1 MFVGCKNRLTGI
13 MLIYTAFGHKDGI
26 VISLTKDERGKDDI
40 HDIELDAEYSHKTEN
55 PHPTDSHRHEGY
67 YSQFYLTEREPQEEE
82 HDKRTCPADIVKVV
96 RQAICQRTVKTLNI
110 ETARDAA
117 LHFLYL

>member
-1 MFVGCKNRLTGI
+1 
-13 MLIYTAFGHKDGI
+13 MLVDTTLGHKYGI
-26 VISLTKDERGKDDI
+26 VVTLSEDKRGKDNI
-40 HDIELDAEYSHKTEN
+40 NDIELYAEYSHKTEN

-82 HDKRTCPADIVKVV
+82 HDKRTRPADIVKVV
-96 RQAICQRTVKTLNI
+96 RQAISQRTVKTLNI

>member
-1 MFVGCKNRLTGI
+1 
-13 MLIYTAFGHKDGI
+13 MLIDTAFGHKDCI
-26 VISLTKDERGKDDI
+26 VVSLTENKSCKDDV
-40 HDIELDAEYSHKTEN
+40 HDIELYAEDSHEPEN

-67 YSQFYLTEREPQEEE
+67 YSQFYLTEREPQEKE

-96 RQAICQRTVKTLNI
+96 RQAVCQRTVQALNI
-110 ETARDAA
+110 KTARDAA